1 MMWIT
6 KISDFIKDKFN
17 FVRASLPTIP
27 PVLLICEAAQRP
39 GLSAIALTTAVI
51 QRLHEANI
59 ITGVNPD
66 GTANKICQFVRVMSE
81 EIVREIQE
89 NAKVDFGLS
98 SGGISVSGIGVGPT
112 GPITVTGTNLLPVA
126 GDGIVS

>member
-17 FVRASLPTIP
+17 FVRAALPSIP
-27 PVLLICEAAQRP
+27 PVLLICEAEQRP
-39 GLSAIALTTAVI
+39 GLSAIALTTAII

-66 GTANKICQFVRVMSE
+66 GTANKIIFSE
-81 EIVREIQE
+81 ELVSEIQN
-89 NAKVDFGLS
+89 NACVDMALNTGDVTIT
-98 SGGISVSGIGVGPT
+98 GNSVASFT
-112 GPITVTGTNLLPVA
+112 ATNLLPFSFRGV
-126 GDGIVS
+126 VR

>member
-17 FVRASLPTIP
+17 FVRAALPSIP
-27 PVLLICEAAQRP
+27 PVLLICEAEQRP
-39 GLSAIALTTAVI
+39 GLSAIALTTAII

-66 GTANKICQFVRVMSE
+66 GTANKIGQFIRIFSE
-81 EIVREIQE
+81 ELVSEIQN
-89 NAKVDFGLS
+89 NACVDMALNTGDVTIT
-98 SGGISVSGIGVGPT
+98 GNSVASFT
-112 GPITVTGTNLLPVA
+112 ATNLLPFSFRGV
-126 GDGIVS
+126 VR